1 MDNSRKSRWDM
12 LKPITIPRE
21 NELREM
27 IRVNPNDAEAHY
39 NLGSLLMNLQR
50 YDEAEKELRE
60 AIKIDPNYVLAHF
73 NLGVLLKN
81 LQRYD
86 EAEKELREAI
96 RIDPSFAEAH
106 YNLELLTRAKT
117 EHAIKVENKIP
128 GLAVLLS
135 FLFPGLGQIYNG
147 QIQKGIRFI
156 IAGIVSLVLTA
167 VVIGNIL
174 YIIIWIIGMVDAY
187 NTAKK
192 IHDAILRP

>member
-1 MDNSRKSRWDM
+1 M

-27 IRVNPNDAEAHY
+27 IRVNPNDAEAHF
-39 NLGSLLMNLQR
+39 NLGSLLM
-50 YDEAEKELRE
+50 
-60 AIKIDPNYVLAHF
+60 
-73 NLGVLLKN
+73 N

-96 RIDPSFAEAH
+96 RIDPSFAEAR
-106 YNLELLTRAKT
+106 YNLELLIRAKT

-187 NTAKK
+187 NTDKR
-192 IHDAILRP
+192 IHDTILRP